1 MSAEARFA
9 QLQLELP
16 PAPKAMGL
24 YRPLVMVGNLAFLS
38 GHGPLLADGSLIRGR
53 VGDDLDKEAGYR
65 AARQTGLAVLATL
78 RTHCGTLDR
87 VRRLVKT
94 LGLVQCT
101 PEFVDQPAVINGF
114 SELMRDVFGEQ
125 GGIAARSAVGAAALP
140 AGMAVEIEAIFELAQ

>member
-9 QLQLELP
+9 ELKLELP

-24 YRPLVMVGNLAFLS
+24 YRPVVMVGNLAYLS
-38 GHGPLLADGSLIRGR
+38 GHGPLLPDGSLIRGR
-53 VGDDLDKEAGYR
+53 VGADLDKDAGCQ

-78 RTHCGTLDR
+78 RAQCGSLDR

-94 LGLVQCT
+94 FGLVQCT

-114 SELMRDVFGEQ
+114 SELMRDVFGDEA
-125 GGIAARSAVGAAALP
+125 GIAARSAVGAAALP
-140 AGMAVEIEAIFELAQ
+140 AGMAVEIETVFEIGK